1 MAKEGEMKMK
11 RFLSVCLLLVLTAVW
26 AVPLLPAA
34 SAETAASMPRELEVI
49 RRAQIIYDEI
59 TEQFNA
65 DSYQTN
71 LNHILRGYTSKL
83 SEAKQFSA
91 LYNFHT
97 NIASTLISIEI
108 GLLMEDPKRIASAV
122 GDAGLDLVL
131 DEVLDKLD
139 ANIDMSLEDF
149 VFSQAKMAANSVARW
164 DIYDTMKRAQENG
177 GRFASYADAKLFLR
191 RYLENKMNI
200 ATLTMAAGYYEHLMN
215 RNVWETFG
223 DLFTHVAVSNLGGKL
238 GKNNILKSYLA
249 GKAST
254 VLYDFLDLIG
264 QQINE
269 KYVSSWINTQKDLVG
284 EIERYFPADAGGLG
298 LESASAPKRLSR
310 YAGNWACDAEGSPF
324 LTLEKN
330 GGLYYFTAYY
340 PAQDKLDQYVFA
352 GVNERGEV
360 CFLNAAGASALTV
373 TLLDAEISVQ
383 IDVYGNGRVN
393 RSTFRCHWQ
402 EYAWPA
408 HWVNTENPATVM
420 DITSN
425 GDGTLHLAAHF
436 APDVDVAFEF
446 APDDYEI
453 IYFDRAE
460 DPFRGGDMRIDGET
474 GQMELFIPIDEID
487 GASPLFQYIENH
499 GTNYFFTTDTP
510 PDLSKYGWAPHDEFD
525 GYSEE
530 FSVSPEEAQRLF
542 ASLSET
548 PLMACSGA
556 GAWEGRLKIDADGS
570 FTGYYYDADA
580 GDEVVYEVSFFGSF
594 GLSATEQW
602 GYASYGLWVESL
614 NTMQTPGTQAYTTY
628 GDRIVY
634 DEPPFRDNEYLLLT
648 LPGADSDAVP
658 EMVQGEIGGTLDEW
672 EDFSRFITL
681 TRLDD
686 GWGFFADPSDP
697 PAYDL
702 EPLPTAGDNLR
713 VEWPGI
719 WKAQDQVSETYLYIF
734 PEEDGV
740 CQAIMAFSMNGRTQ
754 AILSQVYVLDEITAE
769 FYFQEGLH
777 AGLVQTPE
785 TKVISLTPFSFW
797 NDALGPWEEHI
808 ERDYQ
813 YMGPLNDPNSQI
825 PASVWELVN
834 NGPILSETP
843 APTAVPYTGDGQVL
857 ANDEVCTIAL
867 LGAEMRQSKWAA
879 SGTYPEYRLA
889 VTNHL
894 GQDFRIRAGQ
904 WNREQDYVVS
914 YGTVDGAKLAIVNL
928 VASEQNPR
936 VAAGS
941 TVEMTASVFGSGY
954 GYQSLEELV
963 NVVLY
968 FEVQYGDQYREYAV
982 HINEGGVYERRQAS
996 GYVTKEA
1003 PVFGFT
1009 YEIPDD
1015 WNAYTDT
1022 TEDADHYG
1030 EFWIEPQDRPWI
1042 FTTIGILPPPTM
1054 RASITVEGVVPQLE
1068 LTEETD
1074 DGIEKKEGRLI
1085 GGYPTTVFQYAGYT
1099 WYYVHIGARVL
1110 RIMVPQY
1117 LPKQELE
1124 IVEHFLNSI
1133 RFSSGSAG
1141 NGVKTPAEGEPLAI
1155 AEGDAVYFG
1164 HYEQDNSTR
1173 DGAEPIEWEV
1183 MAIHRT
1189 ERRATL
1195 MSRYILDAVPYANRD
1210 ADVTWETSN
1219 ARAWLNGTFFST
1231 AFTAQEQTAVLKN
1244 TVYNQ
1249 PTFEDGVTI
1258 IFKAPY
1264 DTDAGN
1270 DTEDRVF
1277 LFSYQEI
1284 NMYLMLTQKRQAVPT
1299 AYAKAQG
1306 AYTDSSN
1313 LLDGRAAGSWW
1324 TRTPGKAQ
1332 NKVLLV
1338 NHSGGISNSATT
1350 YAGVGIRPVI
1360 RVSLDAL
1367 GWTSAPEETA
1377 APTETAAAAPTAV
1390 PTAIPTAVPTAVPT
1404 AAPTAAPAPADQTGW
1419 TGYWMTRDDSLAELI
1434 ITDNGNGTLH
1444 ARALFL
1450 PSSDFDATLTPQA
1463 DGSMRFEDE
1472 YGALI
1477 GVLARQMDGT
1487 LRFTVTGGY
1496 AYDDEEATEYQGY
1509 YARGF
1514 TYFPAVYEEMWY
1526 QTPQDAAGAEDD
1538 WLGVWT
1544 VQNIGGAS
1552 ALRIDRVNGA
1562 LHVDVTLGQY
1572 HFSGLGEL
1580 ESDTVLSLYGD
1591 DFSCMLLLNRK
1602 LNRIAMMEVGSAYEG
1617 VYDFAGNA
1625 YYGVL
1630 IYQKAASS
1638 SSPAASQ
1645 PAPTQEPSGGLK
1657 PIPGKSGYLQVPVSR
1672 VDATSFIESKNDP
1685 TAYAPF
1691 RMTDGEET
1699 TAFQFS
1705 TKTTRLGDAYLYFD
1719 FDAPVTLDELW
1730 MKNGFWKITGGNDQ
1744 YTRNSRVK
1752 KMTIFVRPAGSGA
1765 YQLLRDVTLKDD
1777 GARKDW
1783 KVIHLDGAENVTGV
1797 RIRIDAIYT
1806 GSKFKT
1812 DVCISEIMFVQ
1823 KAK

>member
-1 MAKEGEMKMK
+1 MKMK
-11 RFLSVCLLLVLTAVW
+11 RFLALCLLLVLTA
-26 AVPLLPAA
+26 ACPLL
-34 SAETAASMPRELEVI
+34 S
-49 RRAQIIYDEI
+49 
-59 TEQFNA
+59 
-65 DSYQTN
+65 
-71 LNHILRGYTSKL
+71 
-83 SEAKQFSA
+83 
-91 LYNFHT
+91 
-97 NIASTLISIEI
+97 
-108 GLLMEDPKRIASAV
+108 
-122 GDAGLDLVL
+122 
-131 DEVLDKLD
+131 
-139 ANIDMSLEDF
+139 
-149 VFSQAKMAANSVARW
+149 
-164 DIYDTMKRAQENG
+164 
-177 GRFASYADAKLFLR
+177 
-191 RYLENKMNI
+191 
-200 ATLTMAAGYYEHLMN
+200 AAG
-215 RNVWETFG
+215 V
-223 DLFTHVAVSNLGGKL
+223 
-238 GKNNILKSYLA
+238 
-249 GKAST
+249 
-254 VLYDFLDLIG
+254 
-264 QQINE
+264 
-269 KYVSSWINTQKDLVG
+269 
-284 EIERYFPADAGGLG
+284 
-298 LESASAPKRLSR
+298 ES
-310 YAGNWACDAEGSPF
+310 
-324 LTLEKN
+324 
-330 GGLYYFTAYY
+330 
-340 PAQDKLDQYVFA
+340 
-352 GVNERGEV
+352 
-360 CFLNAAGASALTV
+360 
-373 TLLDAEISVQ
+373 
-383 IDVYGNGRVN
+383 
-393 RSTFRCHWQ
+393 
-402 EYAWPA
+402 
-408 HWVNTENPATVM
+408 
-420 DITSN
+420 
-425 GDGTLHLAAHF
+425 
-436 APDVDVAFEF
+436 
-446 APDDYEI
+446 
-453 IYFDRAE
+453 
-460 DPFRGGDMRIDGET
+460 
-474 GQMELFIPIDEID
+474 
-487 GASPLFQYIENH
+487 
-499 GTNYFFTTDTP
+499 
-510 PDLSKYGWAPHDEFD
+510 
-525 GYSEE
+525 E
-530 FSVSPEEAQRLF
+530 FSVPLEEAQQLF
-542 ASLSET
+542 ASISET

-614 NTMQTPGTQAYTTY
+614 NTLQTPGTQAYTTY

-634 DEPPFRDNEYLLLT
+634 DEPPFRANEYLLLT

-672 EDFSRFITL
+672 EDFSRFVTL

-702 EPLPTAGDNLR
+702 EPLPTAGENLR

-813 YMGPLNDPNSQI
+813 YTGPLNDPNSQI

-834 NGPILSETP
+834 NGPLLSETP
-843 APTAVPYTGDGQVL
+843 APTA
-857 ANDEVCTIAL
+857 
-867 LGAEMRQSKWAA
+867 
-879 SGTYPEYRLA
+879 
-889 VTNHL
+889 
-894 GQDFRIRAGQ
+894 
-904 WNREQDYVVS
+904 
-914 YGTVDGAKLAIVNL
+914 
-928 VASEQNPR
+928 
-936 VAAGS
+936 
-941 TVEMTASVFGSGY
+941 
-954 GYQSLEELV
+954 
-963 NVVLY
+963 
-968 FEVQYGDQYREYAV
+968 
-982 HINEGGVYERRQAS
+982 
-996 GYVTKEA
+996 
-1003 PVFGFT
+1003 
-1009 YEIPDD
+1009 
-1015 WNAYTDT
+1015 
-1022 TEDADHYG
+1022 
-1030 EFWIEPQDRPWI
+1030 
-1042 FTTIGILPPPTM
+1042 
-1054 RASITVEGVVPQLE
+1054 
-1068 LTEETD
+1068 
-1074 DGIEKKEGRLI
+1074 
-1085 GGYPTTVFQYAGYT
+1085 
-1099 WYYVHIGARVL
+1099 
-1110 RIMVPQY
+1110 
-1117 LPKQELE
+1117 
-1124 IVEHFLNSI
+1124 
-1133 RFSSGSAG
+1133 
-1141 NGVKTPAEGEPLAI
+1141 
-1155 AEGDAVYFG
+1155 
-1164 HYEQDNSTR
+1164 
-1173 DGAEPIEWEV
+1173 
-1183 MAIHRT
+1183 
-1189 ERRATL
+1189 
-1195 MSRYILDAVPYANRD
+1195 
-1210 ADVTWETSN
+1210 
-1219 ARAWLNGTFFST
+1219 
-1231 AFTAQEQTAVLKN
+1231 
-1244 TVYNQ
+1244 
-1249 PTFEDGVTI
+1249 
-1258 IFKAPY
+1258 
-1264 DTDAGN
+1264 
-1270 DTEDRVF
+1270 
-1277 LFSYQEI
+1277 
-1284 NMYLMLTQKRQAVPT
+1284 
-1299 AYAKAQG
+1299 
-1306 AYTDSSN
+1306 
-1313 LLDGRAAGSWW
+1313 
-1324 TRTPGKAQ
+1324 
-1332 NKVLLV
+1332 
-1338 NHSGGISNSATT
+1338 
-1350 YAGVGIRPVI
+1350 
-1360 RVSLDAL
+1360 
-1367 GWTSAPEETA
+1367 APEQTA
-1377 APTETAAAAPTAV
+1377 APTEMAA
-1390 PTAIPTAVPTAVPT
+1390 AVPTAVPT

-1477 GVLARQMDGT
+1477 GVLARQGDA

-1526 QTPQDAAGAEDD
+1526 QTPQDAVGTEDD
-1538 WLGVWT
+1538 WLGSWT

-1552 ALRIDRVNGA
+1552 ALRIDRINGA

-1645 PAPTQEPSGGLK
+1645 PAPTQGPSGGLK
-1657 PIPGKSGYLQVPVSR
+1657 PIPGRSGYLQAPVSR
-1672 VDATSFIESKNDP
+1672 VDATSFIEGKNDP